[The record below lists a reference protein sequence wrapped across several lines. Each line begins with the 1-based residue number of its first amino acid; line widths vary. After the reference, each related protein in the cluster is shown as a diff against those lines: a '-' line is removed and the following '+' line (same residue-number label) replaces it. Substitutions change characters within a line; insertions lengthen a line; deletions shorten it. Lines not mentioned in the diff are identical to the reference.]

1 MSVTNNSNSPK
12 KKVLFMLPLLNFGGA
27 ERVLVTFM
35 SNIDKSKYEPIFVVL
50 GSHGN
55 VKDWV
60 PDDIEFHSLDKSSVK
75 SSIFAFYKFM
85 RKTKPDIAIT
95 TMVHANALLAIMKP
109 LFPKTKF
116 IIRESSTPSAL
127 MTDFY
132 GRKGKFC
139 IYVYR
144 YLYPLADLVI
154 SPAQSIVDD
163 FKDNLKI
170 NMKNH
175 KVLYNPV
182 DEGKISKTLP
192 ESFEGDKQILRF
204 VAAGRL
210 NYEKGFDR
218 LIKALG
224 NADMPFNWR
233 LDILGEGPK
242 REELSKLIKDNG
254 LENHVFLRGYQDAP
268 WVIISKSDMFL
279 LSSRWEG
286 MPNVALEALAC
297 GTKVIAMKE
306 AGGIV
311 DIAALCP
318 DDVVQVA
325 DTIEG
330 FVKKMSMAKAEGK
343 EKPAPSLLPKEFELE
358 RVIKNFEGMLDD

>member
-1 MSVTNNSNSPK
+1 MSVTTNSNSPK

-27 ERVLVTFM
+27 ERVLITLM
-35 SNIDKSKYEPIFVVL
+35 SNIDRNKYEPIFVVL
-50 GSHGN
+50 GDHGN

-60 PDDIEFHSLDKSSVK
+60 PEGIAFHSLGKPSVSKSV
-75 SSIFAFYKFM
+75 FAFYNFL

-116 IIRESSTPSAL
+116 IIRESSTPTAL

-139 IYVYR
+139 IHVYR

-154 SPAQSIVDD
+154 SPAQSIIDD
-163 FKDNLKI
+163 FKNNLAI
-170 NMKNH
+170 SMKNH

-182 DEGKISKTLP
+182 DEEKISKTLP
-192 ESFEGDKQILRF
+192 ESFEGDEKIVRF

-210 NYEKGFDR
+210 SYEKGFDR
-218 LIKALG
+218 LIETLGKADL
-224 NADMPFNWR
+224 PFNWR
-233 LDILGEGPK
+233 LDILGEGEK
-242 REELSKLIKDNG
+242 REELTKLIKDNK

-268 WVIISKSDMFL
+268 WVIISKADMFL

-297 GTKVIAMKE
+297 GTSVLAMKE

-311 DIAALCP
+311 DIDALTP
-318 DDVVQVA
+318 ETVVQLA
-325 DTIEG
+325 DTIEE
-330 FVKKMSMAKAEGK
+330 FVAKMGEVKAIGK
-343 EKPAPSLLPKEFELE
+343 TKPAESLLPDEFDLQ
-358 RVIKNFEGMLDD
+358 RVITNFEGMLDD